1 MQPARLRHFEDFAA
15 LPPPA
20 FAAVARAARCLR
32 LPAGRWLV
40 RPGRSLPDR
49 YYLLEGRVSLL
60 DGGRRL
66 PVAAPSPRSRRAVY
80 PGVAGVETLSP
91 VALVRVAPALLE
103 ELAVPA
109 EPPGMPAVDGAES
122 TWQRRFLTAPLMA
135 GLAPEAW
142 QRVLRAMTRHDFAA
156 GEVVV
161 AAGEPALCCYVLSA
175 GRAAIVDRRGDQLA
189 SLLPG
194 ALFGEDALLSG
205 TGRNATVRMT
215 ADGGAV
221 SLPAACFEA
230 WLVEAVTPVIASAR
244 GRRLLTVDDPGPAGA
259 LPVALAGLRG
269 AARCLPAAETYA
281 VCGGSLRQRRL
292 TAFLLAEQGLD
303 VRPLAD

>member
-1 MQPARLRHFEDFAA
+1 MQPARLRHFEDFAV
-15 LPPPA
+15 LSPPA
-20 FAAVARAARCLR
+20 LAAVARAARCLR

-40 RPGRSLPDR
+40 RPGRSLSDR

-66 PVAAPSPRSRRAVY
+66 SVAAPSPRSRRAVY

-91 VALVRVAPALLE
+91 VELVSVAPALLE
-103 ELAVPA
+103 ELVMPA
-109 EPPGMPAVDGAES
+109 EPPGMPVVDGAES
-122 TWQRRFLTAPLMA
+122 TWQRRFLTSPLMA
-135 GLAPEAW
+135 RLAPGAW
-142 QRVLRAMTRHDFAA
+142 QRVLRAVTRHDFAA

-161 AAGEPALCCYVLSA
+161 AAGEPAACCYVLSG
-175 GRAAIVDRRGDQLA
+175 GRAAIVDRLGNRLA
-189 SLLPG
+189 GLLPG

-215 ADGGAV
+215 AAGGAV

-244 GRRLLTVDDPGPAGA
+244 GRRLLTLDDPGPAAA
-259 LPVALAGLRG
+259 LPVALAGLRD
-269 AARCLPAAETYA
+269 AARRLPCAETFA
-281 VCGGSLRQRRL
+281 VSGGSLRQRRL
-292 TAFLLAEQGLD
+292 AAFLLAEQGLD
-303 VRPLAD
+303 VLPLAD